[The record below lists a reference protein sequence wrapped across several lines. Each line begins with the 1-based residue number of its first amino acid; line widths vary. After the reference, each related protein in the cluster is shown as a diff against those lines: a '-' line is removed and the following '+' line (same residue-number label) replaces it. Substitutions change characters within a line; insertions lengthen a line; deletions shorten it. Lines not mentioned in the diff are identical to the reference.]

1 MVSRSRHE
9 DQNLFTG
16 LFLGVLAVAAAA
28 PPIQAFLLLGTP
40 TAINPGT
47 LNASGVSPITAIFA
61 FSDSAHTSE
70 LVLQGFGD
78 NPIFNNSMNNSGD
91 IANLGTLSG
100 PQVLGL
106 NDLTTGTSFL
116 ANVPDA
122 NGNFHAH
129 YTATC
134 NSVASC
140 GPVFGDFSVAALP
153 GTVNA
158 VIAGLSAGTEI
169 VFVGWKD
176 LTAGQG
182 SDWDHNDLIIAFTNN
197 PKATLLA
204 QTLVPEPA
212 SAALLGAALLGF
224 GITWHRRRSA

>member
-1 MVSRSRHE
+1 M
-9 DQNLFTG
+9 
-16 LFLGVLAVAAAA
+16 
-28 PPIQAFLLLGTP
+28 
-40 TAINPGT
+40 
-47 LNASGVSPITAIFA
+47 
-61 FSDSAHTSE
+61 
-70 LVLQGFGD
+70 QGFGD

-134 NSVASC
+134 NIVASC

-212 SAALLGAALLGF
+212 SAALLGAALLARD
-224 GITWHRRRSA
+224 HVASAAFRIVHSCSAPTKSDTSDWTARGNGCEIQD

>member
-1 MVSRSRHE
+1 M
-9 DQNLFTG
+9 
-16 LFLGVLAVAAAA
+16 
-28 PPIQAFLLLGTP
+28 
-40 TAINPGT
+40 
-47 LNASGVSPITAIFA
+47 
-61 FSDSAHTSE
+61 
-70 LVLQGFGD
+70 QGFGD

-134 NSVASC
+134 NIVASC

-158 VIAGLSAGTEI
+158 VIAGLSAGTAM
-169 VFVGWKD
+169 VFVGWED

-182 SDWDHNDLIIAFTNN
+182 SDWDHNDLIVAWT
-197 PKATLLA
+197 T
-204 QTLVPEPA
+204 T
-212 SAALLGAALLGF
+212 
-224 GITWHRRRSA
+224 RRRHDADAGSGACFGGVARGRHVDWGSRGMGGVPVRVH